1 MAQGASYDE
10 ICKACGGC
18 KEKVCF
24 SLSGDLAHTFEF
36 PERFPQTYSGAR
48 FTSDAM
54 DCSLPIALDSHSGCS
69 YSCCYCFANN
79 LSRSPEINIANLQK
93 KIREGSFY
101 AEWSINKLEKLLARE
116 LRDQRSLAMYPL
128 LDSGCPVQLGA
139 LGDPFDELE
148 AHSGWAKKAIP
159 LFIKY
164 KIPVRVG
171 TKGGRLLQMPEYLKL
186 FESSPDQFWFA
197 FSIISNS
204 DELISKVDIKAPV
217 TSERLAAMKA
227 LTKMGC
233 SASIRF
239 RPFLPGISD
248 SYPGEPQAWKSLIT
262 RARESGA
269 RAISFEYI
277 FLHAMT
283 TEREKAL
290 YRLMFRVMN
299 QPHFDKTWKEMSGP
313 GELCRRANRL
323 YKYEMTK
330 NVRDLVKSL
339 GMRFGCSDPHFKEW
353 NDAGS
358 CCGMPESGDKW
369 FSNWS
374 RRQITEVIVQA
385 RRAYERGERRLFSY
399 EDWKPD
405 WAHAINFKEFVAFRS
420 FHDDRILQNYT
431 CGDHM
436 RRKWNNPQNP
446 RGPYHYFGG
455 VLKPIGIDQ
464 NEDLVY
470 EYDPWDE
477 SSDKKF
483 KGELRSLFV
492 GRARSV

>member
-1 MAQGASYDE
+1 MNKATSDKTASYDD
-10 ICKACGGC
+10 ICKACGIC
-18 KEKVCF
+18 KERICF
-24 SLSGDLAHTFEF
+24 SLNEDLERTFEL
-36 PERFPQTYSGAR
+36 PDRFPQSYSGAR

-54 DCSLPIALDSHSGCS
+54 DCSLPVALDSHSGCS
-69 YSCCYCFANN
+69 YGCLYCFANN
-79 LSRSPEINIANLQK
+79 LSRSPDRNVATLQK

-101 AEWSINKLEKLLARE
+101 AEWPINRLERFLNRE
-116 LRDQRSLAMYPL
+116 LKAQHTEAMYPL
-128 LDSGCPVQLGA
+128 LDAGCPVQLGA

-171 TKGGRLLQMPEYLKL
+171 TKGGKLLQKPEYLKL

-204 DELISKVDIKAPV
+204 DDLISKVDIKAPV

-227 LTKMGC
+227 LTKLGC
-233 SASIRF
+233 NASIRF

-248 SYPGEPQAWKSLIT
+248 SYPGEPQAWKTLIS

-277 FLHAMT
+277 FLNTAPTDRQKAM
-283 TEREKAL
+283 
-290 YRLMFRVMN
+290 YRLMFRVMGN
-299 QPHFDKTWKEMSGP
+299 PRFGKEWGEMSGL
-313 GELCRRANRL
+313 GESCRRASRT
-323 YKYEMTK
+323 YKYEMTR
-330 NVRDLVKSL
+330 NIRDLVKSL
-339 GMRFGCSDPHFKEW
+339 GMSFGCSDPHFKEW
-353 NDAGS
+353 NDTGS

-374 RRQITEVIVQA
+374 RRQMTEVVVQA
-385 RRAYERGERRLFSY
+385 KRAYDRGERRLFNY

-405 WAHAINFKEFVAFRS
+405 WAHVTSYEGCVALKG
-420 FHDDRILQNYT
+420 FHDSRRLRNYT
-431 CGDHM
+431 IGDSF
-436 RRKWNNPQNP
+436 RKKWNNPKHP

-455 VLKPIGIDQ
+455 VLKPIGMDQ
-464 NEDLVY
+464 NQDLVY

-477 SSDKKF
+477 DYDKRF
-483 KGELRSLFV
+483 KGTLRS
-492 GRARSV
+492 S

>member
-1 MAQGASYDE
+1 MTQGASYDD
-10 ICKACGGC
+10 ICKACGLC

-24 SLSGDLAHTFEF
+24 SLSKDLAHTFEL

-69 YSCCYCFANN
+69 YGCTYCFANN
-79 LSRSPEINIANLQK
+79 LSRSPERSVANLQK

-101 AEWSINKLEKLLARE
+101 AEWPIGKLERLLARE
-116 LRDQRSLAMYPL
+116 LKDPHSLAMYPV

-171 TKGGRLLQMPEYLKL
+171 TKGGRLLQKPEYLEL

-233 SASIRF
+233 NASIRF

-248 SYPGEPQAWKSLIT
+248 AYPGEPEAWKKLIL

-277 FLHAMT
+277 FLHSAP

-290 YRLMFRVMN
+290 YRLMFRVMG
-299 QPHFDKTWKEMSGP
+299 QPHFDKTWAEMSGV
-313 GELCRRANRL
+313 GESCRRASRL
-323 YKYEMTK
+323 YKYEMTR
-330 NVRDLVKSL
+330 NIRDLVHEL
-339 GMRFGCSDPHFKEW
+339 GMNFGCSDPHFKEW
-353 NDAGS
+353 NDSGG
-358 CCGMPESGDKW
+358 CCGFPESGDKW

-374 RRQITEVIVQA
+374 RRQMTEVIVQA
-385 RRAYERGERRLFSY
+385 RRSYERGERRRFNY
-399 EDWKPD
+399 EDWKPA
-405 WAHAINFKEFVAFRS
+405 WAHAITFEGCVALKG
-420 FHDDRILQNYT
+420 FHDSRVLRNFT
-431 CGDHM
+431 FGDSM
-436 RRKWNNPQNP
+436 RRKWNNPRHP
-446 RGPYHYFGG
+446 RSPYHYFGG
-455 VLKPIGIDQ
+455 VLKPVGIDQ
-464 NEDLVY
+464 NQDLVY
-470 EYDPWDE
+470 EYSQWTE
-477 SSDKKF
+477 TSDKEF
-483 KGELRSLFV
+483 KGELRSTFV
-492 GRARSV
+492 GRRRTN